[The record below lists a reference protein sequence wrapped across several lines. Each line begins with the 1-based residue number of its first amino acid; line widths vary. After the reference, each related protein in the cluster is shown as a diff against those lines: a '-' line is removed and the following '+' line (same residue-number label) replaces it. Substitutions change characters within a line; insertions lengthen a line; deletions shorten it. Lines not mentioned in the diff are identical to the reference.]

1 MNQKSN
7 NYHDIIE
14 PELFGEI
21 VIFENFLHRIGF
33 KRIDGAIF
41 GLLVLASRPLT
52 SEEIEKVLELSQSA
66 VSLSLKNL
74 IHFGAVETRDS
85 RAGRAKLHRPKE
97 NALSI
102 VACVFR
108 KREQEAINEFK
119 EMAMRSHKKVS
130 SHGPRARRL
139 QSILATCELAE
150 AVMSF
155 VFTLAKIDR
164 HEQIRPVIAQVPR
177 ALDLVVKT
185 ASPLADAAKGWLDNF
200 SLLSSK
206 TNTKDSNHDTAL

>member
-1 MNQKSN
+1 MNPTTPLIQ
-7 NYHDIIE
+7 DIID
-14 PELFGEI
+14 PELLGE
-21 VIFENFLHRIGF
+21 VVVFENFLHRIGF

-52 SEEIEKVLELSQSA
+52 SEEIENVLGLSQSA

-85 RAGRAKLHRPKE
+85 RSSRAKLHRPRE
-97 NALSI
+97 NALAI
-102 VACVFR
+102 VASVFR
-108 KREQEAINEFK
+108 KREQEAIHEFK
-119 EMAMRSHKKVS
+119 EMAGRCLKKVS
-130 SHGPRARRL
+130 PSGPRARRL

-155 VFTLAKIDR
+155 VFTLAKMDR
-164 HEQIRPVIAQVPR
+164 LEHIRPVIGQVPR

-185 ASPLADAAKGWLDNF
+185 ASPLAGAAKGWLDNF
-200 SLLSSK
+200 SLLSK
-206 TNTKDSNHDTAL
+206 TPTKDTHHDSAL

>member
-1 MNQKSN
+1 MNQTPQDF
-7 NYHDIIE
+7 HDIIDPDLLSE
-14 PELFGEI
+14 
-21 VIFENFLHRIGF
+21 VVVFENFLYRIGF

-52 SEEIEKVLELSQSA
+52 SEEIESVLSLSQSA

-85 RAGRAKLHRPKE
+85 RAGRAKLHRPRE
-97 NALSI
+97 NALAI
-102 VACVFR
+102 VSSVFR
-108 KREQEAINEFK
+108 KREQEAIHEFK
-119 EMAMRSHKKVS
+119 EMALRSLKKVNTQ
-130 SHGPRARRL
+130 GPRARRL

-185 ASPLADAAKGWLDNF
+185 ATPLADTAKGWLDNF
-200 SLLSSK
+200 SLLSK
-206 TNTKDSNHDTAL
+206 TTTKDAKHDSPL